1 MKRSQILLFIFLFL
15 NSLFYASCQTN
26 SPSKEAAQ
34 VKKSVAA
41 GQDEDAALDKAAGI
55 LKNGG
60 TESGKQLTT
69 LEGETES
76 DQALQEAQKREREEE
91 QSRLHRAITE
101 DRIRN
106 Q

>member
-1 MKRSQILLFIFLFL
+1 MKKLPILLFIFLMG
-15 NSLFYASCQTN
+15 SPLFYSSCQTN
-26 SPSKEAAQ
+26 SPSKKAAE
-34 VKKSVAA
+34 VGKSMAS
-41 GQDEDAALDKAAGI
+41 GQDEDTALDKAAGV
-55 LKNGG
+55 LKKGE
-60 TESGKQLTT
+60 TESEKQLAA

-76 DQALQEAQKREREEE
+76 EQALRDAQRREREEE